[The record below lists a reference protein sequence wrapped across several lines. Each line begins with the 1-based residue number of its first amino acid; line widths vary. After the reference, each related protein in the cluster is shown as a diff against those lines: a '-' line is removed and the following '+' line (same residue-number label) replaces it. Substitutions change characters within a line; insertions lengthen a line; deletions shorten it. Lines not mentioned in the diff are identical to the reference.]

1 MQPLRAAQVPDFLY
15 AALDTTACAAFI
27 KESRMKLANVNQIL
41 RKSGSKRAQRR
52 QEHQG

>member
-1 MQPLRAAQVPDFLY
+1 MQPLRAAQVPDFLF
-15 AALDTTACAAFI
+15 AALDTTACAVPA
-27 KESRMKLANVNQIL
+27 SRDRMKLANVNQIL